1 MHVKVK
7 CSNGQSIFVGVI
19 LHAKIC
25 SPICNQ
31 KLDFIK
37 NNYDNS
43 KKLKIL
49 KHLEGDSV
57 SIDLLIGN
65 DFYYSWIVK
74 GQINEPI
81 ALEINLWRFVISG
94 VLLTGR
100 WSKNPI
106 NITST
111 YVLKIPAEQSL
122 FSDNREEIYFVK
134 IWIEW
139 TLGIRK
145 PWFKLFC
152 WRW

>member
-43 KKLKIL
+43 KKLRIL

-65 DFYYSWIVK
+65 DFYYS
-74 GQINEPI
+74 
-81 ALEINLWRFVISG
+81 
-94 VLLTGR
+94 
-100 WSKNPI
+100 
-106 NITST
+106 
-111 YVLKIPAEQSL
+111 
-122 FSDNREEIYFVK
+122 
-134 IWIEW
+134 
-139 TLGIRK
+139 
-145 PWFKLFC
+145 
-152 WRW
+152 